1 MTRAGRIALV
11 TAAFSLLAAVTIPT
25 SAGADGPSFLTI
37 QFGRSIEGS
46 YYKTCGVPVAGIFT
60 LAQVAADLNARGM
73 VGVGTV
79 VVNRTGTSTELC
91 LGGDTYADW
100 PDLQALSAQG
110 WRFVS
115 DGMTHNN
122 MLTMTSA
129 QQQAESCGSLPY
141 FAAHGLTGANGEF
154 AYGDNKESATIENT
168 IVTYCFDFGR
178 KYWTGGIN
186 TYSVMSL
193 PRWLKTQSITGGA
206 CNTIGQSCYTPTG
219 GQAGRH
225 YMSSTTLAGMVAAE
239 HGYQWIDLQF
249 YRLVTGV
256 SKLSASY
263 SWDCSSSDWTKH
275 WTSQTE
281 MYCEDDFDT
290 ILNSVPS
297 TTVVSD
303 PASVYTAWSQS

>member
-1 MTRAGRIALV
+1 MIRARRIALV
-11 TAAFSLLAAVTIPT
+11 TAALSLLSAVTIPT
-25 SAGADGPSFLTI
+25 PAGAAEPSFLTV

-46 YYKTCGVPVAGIFT
+46 YNKICGVPVAGIMT
-60 LAQVAADLNARGM
+60 LAQVAADLQARGM

-79 VVNRTGTSTELC
+79 VVNRTGTANELC

-100 PDLQALSAQG
+100 PDLQALYAEG

-122 MLTMTSA
+122 MLTMTPA
-129 QQQAESCGSLPY
+129 EQQAESCGSLPY
-141 FAAHGLTGANGEF
+141 FAAHGLKSANGEF
-154 AYGDNKESATIENT
+154 AYGDNKESATIQNT
-168 IVTYCFDFGR
+168 IVARCFDFGR
-178 KYWTGGIN
+178 KYWAGGVN
-186 TYSVMSL
+186 TYSVMSP

-206 CNTIGQSCYTPTG
+206 CSTPGQPCYTPTSA
-219 GQAGRH
+219 QKGRH
-225 YMSSTTLAGMVAAE
+225 YMSPTILAGMVAAE

-249 YRLVTGV
+249 YRLVSGV
-256 SKLSASY
+256 STISPAY
-263 SWDCSSSDWTKH
+263 SWDCSSSDWTRH

-281 MYCEDDFDT
+281 MYCENDFDT

-297 TTVVSD
+297 STVVTD